1 MRTSSRRIWG
11 MTMSKLL
18 EIEGAC
24 SGYGDVKVLHD
35 INLYVEEGEILSVV
49 GANGAGKTT
58 LMRTISGQ
66 LPTTAGEIRFMG
78 EAVNHLPAYKIAERG
93 IIQVPEG
100 RRLFPY
106 MTVHENL
113 LIGST
118 MKHVRA
124 SREKNLQYIYQLLP
138 RLKERER
145 QVASTLSGGE
155 QQMLAI
161 GRALMEN
168 PRILMLDEPS
178 LGLSPLLVSTVFE
191 LIQTIAKVGTTVLL
205 VEQNVKQALKIS
217 SRTYV
222 LENGVVAMNG
232 PSSELID
239 NPYVK
244 KAFLGL

>member
-1 MRTSSRRIWG
+1 
-11 MTMSKLL
+11 MSNHLL
-18 EIEGAC
+18 EIKGVH

-66 LPTTAGEIRFMG
+66 LPVTAGEILLHG
-78 EAVNHLPAYKIAERG
+78 TPVQHLPAHKIAAEG

-124 SREKNLQYIYQLLP
+124 DRQKNL
-138 RLKERER
+138 
-145 QVASTLSGGE
+145 
-155 QQMLAI
+155 
-161 GRALMEN
+161 
-168 PRILMLDEPS
+168 
-178 LGLSPLLVSTVFE
+178 
-191 LIQTIAKVGTTVLL
+191 
-205 VEQNVKQALKIS
+205 
-217 SRTYV
+217 
-222 LENGVVAMNG
+222 
-232 PSSELID
+232 
-239 NPYVK
+239 
-244 KAFLGL
+244 

>member
-1 MRTSSRRIWG
+1 
-11 MTMSKLL
+11 MSKLL
-18 EIEGAC
+18 EIEGVC

-35 INLYVEEGEILSVV
+35 INLCVEEGEILSVV

-191 LIQTIAKVGTTVLL
+191 LIQTIAKAGTTVLL

-217 SRTYV
+217 SRAYV

>member
-1 MRTSSRRIWG
+1 
-11 MTMSKLL
+11 MTMNKLL
-18 EIEGAC
+18 EINGVY
-24 SGYGDVKVLHD
+24 SGYGDVKVLSD
-35 INLYVEEGEILSVV
+35 ITLHVEEGEIVSIV

-66 LPTTAGEIRFMG
+66 LPPTAGEIKLMG
-78 EAVNHLPAYKIAERG
+78 ERVDQLPAHKIAEKG

-100 RRLFPY
+100 RRLFPS

-118 MKHVRA
+118 MKHVRKD
-124 SREKNLQYIYQLLP
+124 RQKNLDYIYELLP
-138 RLKERER
+138 RLKEREN
-145 QVASTLSGGE
+145 QISSTLSGGE

-168 PRILMLDEPS
+168 PKILMLDEPS
-178 LGLSPLLVSTVFE
+178 LGLSPLLVSTVFD
-191 LIQTIAKVGTTVLL
+191 LIKTISAAGTTVML

-217 SRTYV
+217 KRTYV
-222 LENGVVAMNG
+222 LENGVVQMQG
-232 PSSELID
+232 LSSELID
-239 NPYVK
+239 DPHVK

>member
-1 MRTSSRRIWG
+1 

-18 EIEGAC
+18 EINGVY
-24 SGYGDVKVLHD
+24 SGYGDVKVLND
-35 INLYVEEGEILSVV
+35 ITLHVEEGEIVSIV

-66 LPTTAGEIRFMG
+66 LPATAGEIKLMG
-78 EAVNHLPAYKIAERG
+78 EVVSHLPAHKIAEKG

-100 RRLFPY
+100 RRLFPS

-118 MKHVRA
+118 MKHVRKD
-124 SREKNLQYIYQLLP
+124 REKNLAYIYELLP
-138 RLKERER
+138 RLKEREK
-145 QVASTLSGGE
+145 QIASTLSGGE

-168 PRILMLDEPS
+168 PKILMLDEPS
-178 LGLSPLLVSTVFE
+178 LGLAPVLVSTVFE
-191 LIQTIAKVGTTVLL
+191 LIQTIAAAGTTVML

-217 SRTYV
+217 KRTYV
-222 LENGVVAMNG
+222 LENGVVAMEG

-239 NPYVK
+239 DPYVK

>member
-1 MRTSSRRIWG
+1 
-11 MTMSKLL
+11 MSNHLL
-18 EIEGAC
+18 EIKGVH

-66 LPTTAGEIRFMG
+66 LPVTAGEILLHG
-78 EAVNHLPAYKIAERG
+78 TPVQHLPAHKIAAEG

-124 SREKNLQYIYQLLP
+124 DRQKNLEYIYTLLP
-138 RLKERER
+138 RLKERET
-145 QVASTLSGGE
+145 QMANTLSGGE

-168 PRILMLDEPS
+168 PKILMLDEPS
-178 LGLSPLLVSTVFE
+178 LGLSPLLVGTVFD
-191 LIQTIAKVGTTVLL
+191 LIKTISAAGTTVLL

-217 SRTYV
+217 QRTYV
-222 LENGVVAMNG
+222 LENGVVAMEG

-239 NPYVK
+239 DPYVK

>member
-1 MRTSSRRIWG
+1 

-18 EIEGAC
+18 EIKDVY
-24 SGYGDVKVLHD
+24 SGYGDVKVLND
-35 INLYVEEGEILSVV
+35 VSLFVEEGEIVSIV

-66 LPTTAGEIRFMG
+66 LPITEGEIWLQDER
-78 EAVNHLPAYKIAERG
+78 VDHLPAHKIAEKG

-100 RRLFPY
+100 RKLFPY

-118 MKHVRA
+118 MKHVRQ
-124 SREKNLQYIYQLLP
+124 SREDNLNYIYELLP
-138 RLKERER
+138 RLKEREKQIAR
-145 QVASTLSGGE
+145 TLSGGE

-168 PRILMLDEPS
+168 PKILMLDEPS
-178 LGLSPLLVSTVFE
+178 LGLSPLLVSTVFD
-191 LIQTIAKVGTTVLL
+191 LIKTIAKSGTTVML

-217 SRTYV
+217 KRSYV
-222 LENGVVAMNG
+222 LENGVVAMEG
-232 PSSELID
+232 LSSDLIN
-239 NPYVK
+239 NPHVK

>member
-1 MRTSSRRIWG
+1 
-11 MTMSKLL
+11 MSKLL
-18 EIEGAC
+18 EIEGVC

-35 INLYVEEGEILSVV
+35 INLCVEEGEILSVV

-106 MTVHENL
+106 MTVHETL

-191 LIQTIAKVGTTVLL
+191 LIQTIAKAGTTVLL

-217 SRTYV
+217 SWAYV

>member
-1 MRTSSRRIWG
+1 

-18 EIEGAC
+18 EINGVY
-24 SGYGDVKVLHD
+24 SGYGDVKVLSD
-35 INLYVEEGEILSVV
+35 ITLHVEEGEIVSIV

-66 LPTTAGEIRFMG
+66 LPATAGEIKLMG
-78 EAVNHLPAYKIAERG
+78 EVVSHLPAHKIAEKG

-100 RRLFPY
+100 RRLFPS

-118 MKHVRA
+118 MKHVRKD
-124 SREKNLQYIYQLLP
+124 REKNLAYIYELLP
-138 RLKERER
+138 RLKEREK
-145 QVASTLSGGE
+145 QIASTLSGGE

-168 PRILMLDEPS
+168 PKILMLDEPS
-178 LGLSPLLVSTVFE
+178 LGLAPVLVSTVFE
-191 LIQTIAKVGTTVLL
+191 LIQTIAAAGTTVML

-217 SRTYV
+217 KRTYV
-222 LENGVVAMNG
+222 LENGVVAMEG

-239 NPYVK
+239 DPYVK

>member
-1 MRTSSRRIWG
+1 
-11 MTMSKLL
+11 MSGALL
-18 EIEGAC
+18 KVEDIHVY
-24 SGYGDVKVLHD
+24 YGSIHAIKGVSFEV
-35 INLYVEEGEILSVV
+35 NEGEIVTLI
-49 GANGAGKTT
+49 GANGAGKSTC
-58 LMRTISGQ
+58 LNAVSG
-66 LPTTAGEIRFMG
+66 LLRPREGNITFLGRSLTKTPPHRVVEMG
-78 EAVNHLPAYKIAERG
+78 LA
-93 IIQVPEG
+93 QVPEG
-100 RRLFPY
+100 RRIFLHMTVRENLEMGAYTQHARGAAAMEDDIAMVYDLFPRLG
-106 MTVHENL
+106 E
-113 LIGST
+113 
-118 MKHVRA
+118 RA
-124 SREKNLQYIYQLLP
+124 
-138 RLKERER
+138 R
-145 QVASTLSGGE
+145 QIAGTLSGGE

-191 LIQTIAKVGTTVLL
+191 LIQTIAKAGTTVLL

-217 SRTYV
+217 SWAYV

>member
-1 MRTSSRRIWG
+1 

-18 EIEGAC
+18 EINGLY
-24 SGYGDVKVLHD
+24 SGYGDVKVLSD
-35 INLYVEEGEILSVV
+35 VSLFVEQGEIISVV

-66 LPTTAGEIRFMG
+66 LTATAGEIKLMG
-78 EAVNHLPAYKIAERG
+78 ERVEQLPAHNIAEKG

-100 RRLFPY
+100 RKLFPY

-118 MKHVRA
+118 MKHVRKD
-124 SREKNLQYIYQLLP
+124 REKNLQYIFELLP
-138 RLKERER
+138 RLKEREK

-168 PRILMLDEPS
+168 PKILMLDEPS
-178 LGLSPLLVSTVFE
+178 LGLSPLLVGTVFD
-191 LIQTIAKVGTTVLL
+191 LIKTIAKAGTTVML

-217 SRTYV
+217 QRTYV
-222 LENGVVAMNG
+222 LENGVVAMEG
-232 PSSELID
+232 LSSDLID
-239 NPYVK
+239 DPYVK

>member
-1 MRTSSRRIWG
+1 
-11 MTMSKLL
+11 MSNHLL
-18 EIEGAC
+18 EIKGVH

-66 LPTTAGEIRFMG
+66 LPVTAGEILLHG
-78 EAVNHLPAYKIAERG
+78 TPVQHLPAHKIAAEG

-124 SREKNLQYIYQLLP
+124 DRQKNLEYIYNLLP
-138 RLKERER
+138 RLKERET
-145 QVASTLSGGE
+145 QMANTLSGGE

-168 PRILMLDEPS
+168 PKILMLDEPS
-178 LGLSPLLVSTVFE
+178 LGLSPLLVGTVFD
-191 LIQTIAKVGTTVLL
+191 LIKTISAAGTTVLL

-217 SRTYV
+217 QRTYV
-222 LENGVVAMNG
+222 LENGVVAMEG

-239 NPYVK
+239 DPYVK